1 MENKITFAAIQRHT
15 SYSPNHIGND
25 SAIFNGVAKKLIAKG
40 HSVHFYTEQEFILL
54 GVEENYVFTM
64 LRNKAAIKRL
74 QQLQKE
80 KGVVSI
86 NSAFGI
92 ENCNREQMTKLLLKS
107 GISHPKSWIFN
118 ISEGFEKIGN
128 NKEFSPLWIKRA
140 DFHAI
145 HREDV
150 TFVRSEANLKS
161 VLAEYALRGIERVVV
176 NEHLEGDLIKFYG
189 VYGTP
194 FFYWFYPYHNQ
205 HSKFGLEEIN
215 GIPKGILFD
224 KDELKA
230 LCNEAAKVLNVQVY
244 GGDCIVSPNGK
255 ITLID
260 FNDWP
265 SFAPCREE
273 ASEAITEI
281 ILKTIAEHVSTHG

>member
-1 MENKITFAAIQRHT
+1 MERKITFAAIQRHT

-25 SAIFNGVAKKLIAKG
+25 SAILNAVAKKLVAQG
-40 HSVHFYTEQEFILL
+40 HRVHFYTEQELIIL
-54 GVEENYVFTM
+54 GVEEKYVFTM

-74 QQLQKE
+74 QQLERE

-92 ENCNREQMTKLLLKS
+92 ENCNREQMTRLLLDS
-107 GISHPKSWIFN
+107 GIPHPKSWIFN
-118 ISEGFEKIGN
+118 VNEGFEKIGS
-128 NKEFSPLWIKRA
+128 NKEFTPLWIKRA

-150 TFVRSEANLKS
+150 TFVRSESNLKN

-189 VYGTP
+189 VYGTS

-205 HSKFGLEEIN
+205 HTKFGLEEIN
-215 GIPKGILFD
+215 GKPKGITFSQ
-224 KDELKA
+224 DELVS

-244 GGDCIVSPNGK
+244 GGDCIVSPDGK
-255 ITLID
+255 ITIID

-273 ASEAITEI
+273 ASEAIAGI
-281 ILKTIAEHVSTHG
+281 ILETIAKHMSIDG